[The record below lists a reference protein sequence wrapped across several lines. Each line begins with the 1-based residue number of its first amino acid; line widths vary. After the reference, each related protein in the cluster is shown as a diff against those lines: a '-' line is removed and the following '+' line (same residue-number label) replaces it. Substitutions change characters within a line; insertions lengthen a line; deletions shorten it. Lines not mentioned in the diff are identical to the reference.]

1 MKREKSENGISIAV
15 ARPFTLCTMH
25 VVQLRPKHYRIE
37 PFKFGEMWILFS
49 IKMVFIV
56 VDVPLCSPLLPYT
69 AIPAFCM
76 NSAAQCAV
84 SRHNV
89 RIQLHLISVF
99 LCSGAST
106 QYTHGHAVV
115 CHSYLDIFFS
125 LFSTSHLI
133 WCFFVVFIH
142 RTFWRNS
149 IRVLVS

>member
-84 SRHNV
+84 SRHIV
-89 RIQLHLISVF
+89 PHLVTSLSPHVVFQLHLISVF

-106 QYTHGHAVV
+106 QYTHAGT
-115 CHSYLDIFFS
+115 L
-125 LFSTSHLI
+125 LFA
-133 WCFFVVFIH
+133 
-142 RTFWRNS
+142 
-149 IRVLVS
+149 IRI